1 MSKIRLKP
9 VLYLLLLNVMGFL
22 LLFLRSEPY
31 DVNIVYAG
39 LIVLSIN
46 IGIYLLMFFLD
57 MGDVYLF
64 LMVSILVS
72 IGTIMLVRL
81 DAQFGFNQVLWFC
94 IGIVV
99 FLISYLVF
107 RFFKHWDKLLIF
119 YILLSFTLFIATL
132 VFGEARHG
140 SKNWIS
146 IGGRTIQPSE
156 FIKIAYAFALAC
168 FFTMKPKENSFLVG
182 EIYAIP
188 KKDIAMNVFV
198 YICLGFLL
206 LQKEW
211 GTAVVFFL
219 TFYVMM
225 ILYDT
230 SKKLLLIN
238 ASFALLGAIGGYFL
252 TDHIKSRVV
261 TWLDPWA
268 DASNKGFQI
277 TQSLFAITTGGY
289 FGTGLGNGSPHFIP
303 EVHSDFIFSAICEE
317 MGIFIGIAIIMIY
330 FIYAYRG
337 FKIGLKANNEFLKAL
352 TFGLVLSFAFQT
364 FIIVGGVIKMIPLTG
379 ITMPFVSYGGSSLVS
394 CFVTT
399 GILTAVSYLE
409 RKR

>member
-99 FLISYLVF
+99 FLISYLIF

-156 FIKIAYAFALAC
+156 FIKIVYVFALAC
-168 FFTMKPKENSFLVG
+168 FFTMKVKEKSFLDG
-182 EIYAIP
+182 EIYSIP

-238 ASFALLGAIGGYFL
+238 ASFAILGAIGGYFL

-268 DASNKGFQI
+268 DASKKGFQI

-394 CFVTT
+394 CFVIT